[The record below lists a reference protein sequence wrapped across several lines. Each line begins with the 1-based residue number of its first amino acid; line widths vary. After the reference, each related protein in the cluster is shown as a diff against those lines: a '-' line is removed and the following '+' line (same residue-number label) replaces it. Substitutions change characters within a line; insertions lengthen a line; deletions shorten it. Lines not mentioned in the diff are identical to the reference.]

1 MRTSPFDA
9 AGRRQTSFAAIDLA
23 PELNDDVEIEI
34 DWDKDV
40 REDVFRA
47 SGAGG
52 QKVNKTSSAIR
63 LTHESTN
70 TVVQCQNECSQ
81 HKNRAIAQKMLIAK
95 LYQIEQ
101 TKRDAEQ
108 AAKRGE
114 KTKIG
119 FGGGTIR
126 TYELNPT
133 QRGKDHRTLQVSNNP
148 GRGLDGD
155 LQPFIQAYPR
165 EHIG

>member
-63 LTHESTN
+63 LTHLRTN
-70 TVVQCQNECSQ
+70 TVVQCQNERSQ
-81 HKNRAIAQKMLIAK
+81 HKNRAIARKMLIAK
-95 LYQIEQ
+95 PYQIDQDKPDSEL
-101 TKRDAEQ
+101 
-108 AAKRGE
+108 AAKRDE
-114 KTKIG
+114 KSKIA
-119 FGGGTIR
+119 FGGGR
-126 TYELNPT
+126 S
-133 QRGKDHRTLQVSNNP
+133 R
-148 GRGLDGD
+148 
-155 LQPFIQAYPR
+155 AA
-165 EHIG
+165 